1 MRVHDHVR
9 LWDEERIISVSEKSG
24 APGVGDNE
32 LVAQV
37 VAQQDANAFG
47 ELVRRHQSQVRNFLR
62 KLSRDYVLAD
72 DLAQDAFLHAW
83 DKLHTFTGQG
93 SFIGW
98 LLKVAYT
105 TFLQSKRKSRRYVEI
120 LAEVGDD
127 ADTRGSRY
135 TEDSDEI
142 SDLDKFLAVLTEEER
157 AVMIL
162 SYACGLSHREIGDA
176 ANMPIGTVK
185 SIIFRGKEKVRESF
199 GIEDHN
205 YG

>member
-1 MRVHDHVR
+1 M
-9 LWDEERIISVSEKSG
+9 G

-32 LVAQV
+32 LVARV
-37 VAQQDANAFG
+37 VAQQDADAFG

-62 KLSRDYVLAD
+62 KLTRDFVLAD

-83 DKLHTFTGQG
+83 DKLHTFSGKGT
-93 SFIGW
+93 FIGW

-105 TFLQSKRKSRRYVEI
+105 TFLQSKRKSNRYGEVLEEMGHQTDSSRVE
-120 LAEVGDD
+120 E
-127 ADTRGSRY
+127 
-135 TEDSDEI
+135 SDEV
-142 SDLDKFLAVLTEEER
+142 SDLDKFMAVLTEEER

-176 ANMPIGTVK
+176 ADLPIGTVK
-185 SIIFRGKEKVRESF
+185 SIIFRGKEKIRESF
-199 GIEDHN
+199 DIKDHQ

>member
-1 MRVHDHVR
+1 
-9 LWDEERIISVSEKSG
+9 
-24 APGVGDNE
+24 
-32 LVAQV
+32 V
-37 VAQQDANAFG
+37 VAQQDADAFG

-62 KLSRDYVLAD
+62 KLSRDHTLAD

-83 DKLHTFTGQG
+83 DKLHTFRGKG

-105 TFLQSKRKSRRYVEI
+105 TFLQSKRKS
-120 LAEVGDD
+120 
-127 ADTRGSRY
+127 SRY
-135 TEDSDEI
+135 GEVLEEAGHEPGPTVVEQSHEV

-176 ANMPIGTVK
+176 ASLPIGTVK
-185 SIIFRGKEKVRESF
+185 SIIFRGKEKIRESF
-199 GIEDHN
+199 DIEDHQ